1 MLKRR
6 KVLFATGGGSAQI
19 EARPMSRLVQIS
31 LEDQSYAEQ
40 LYESLRAD
48 TTFEDCEIV
57 CGSNEEMHPEV
68 SDGVRVIDAANLQL
82 LPQPL
87 LNPAKTLLISSG
99 FVNLTQAWEL
109 GIVSV
114 LKNSEPLEYVK
125 LAILAALLRP
135 AKPRLAISNHK

>member
-48 TTFEDCEIV
+48 PIFEDCEIV

-82 LPQPL
+82 LPQPF

-135 AKPRLAISNHK
+135 AKPRLAVSKYK